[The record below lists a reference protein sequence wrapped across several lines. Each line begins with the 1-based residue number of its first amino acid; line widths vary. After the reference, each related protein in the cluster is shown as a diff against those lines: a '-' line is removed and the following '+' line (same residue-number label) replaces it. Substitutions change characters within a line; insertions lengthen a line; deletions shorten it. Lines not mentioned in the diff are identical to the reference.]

1 MQSQSLNT
9 AESGWATCDGRLPL
23 SPGVACEVSYSR
35 FAEER
40 HRKPKR
46 VRSDVLRAFD
56 IAIALAA
63 LLFFLPLFLIIT
75 LIVLITDPGPVF
87 FAHKRIGYGGKP
99 FYCLKFRSMAVDAH
113 DRLER
118 LLAADAC
125 ARQEWLLHHKLRNDP
140 RITRVGAMLRK
151 TSLDELPQLLNVLKG
166 DMSLVGP
173 RPIVADEIQRYGR
186 YFVHYCRVRPGITGL
201 WQVSGRSDVSYRRRV
216 AFDVV
221 YTRSYS
227 VALNTKILLFTIP
240 CVLRQRG
247 SY

>member
-1 MQSQSLNT
+1 MLDIS
-9 AESGWATCDGRLPL
+9 
-23 SPGVACEVSYSR
+23 VA
-35 FAEER
+35 
-40 HRKPKR
+40 
-46 VRSDVLRAFD
+46 L
-56 IAIALAA
+56 IA
-63 LLFFLPLFLIIT
+63 LLFFLPLFLIIGL
-75 LIVLITDPGPVF
+75 LILVTDPGPVL
-87 FAHKRIGYGGKP
+87 FAHRRIGHGGKP
-99 FYCLKFRSMAVDAH
+99 FYCLKFRSMAVDARE
-113 DRLER
+113 RLER
-118 LLAADAC
+118 LLATDPL
-125 ARQEWLLHHKLRNDP
+125 ARQEWSLNQKLRDDP
-140 RITRVGAMLRK
+140 RITRIGAILRK

-173 RPIVADEIQRYGR
+173 RPIVADEISRYGR